1 MLLSRRSLISACLI
15 LAALLGSMNAYAL
28 RCGSNLVDEGDLKF
42 KVLQACG
49 EPISRE
55 IIGYVDRLQVGD
67 RVRVMNIEE
76 WIYKVSGDYQ
86 SLEFEGN
93 KLVKITAIR

>member
-1 MLLSRRSLISACLI
+1 MLLSRRFLISSCMT

-28 RCGSNLVDEGDLKF
+28 RCGTNLVDEGDLKI

-49 EPISRE
+49 EPVSRE
-55 IIGYVDRLQVGD
+55 VIGYVDRLQVGD

-76 WIYKVSGDYQ
+76 WIYNISGNYQ

-93 KLVKITAIR
+93 KLVKITAVR

>member
-1 MLLSRRSLISACLI
+1 MT
-15 LAALLGSMNAYAL
+15 LAAMLGSMNAYAL
-28 RCGSNLVDEGDLKF
+28 RCGTNLVDEGDLKI

-49 EPISRE
+49 EPVSRE
-55 IIGYVDRLQVGD
+55 VIGYVDRLQVGD

-76 WIYKVSGDYQ
+76 WIYNISGNYQ

-93 KLVKITAIR
+93 KLVKITAVR

>member
-1 MLLSRRSLISACLI
+1 MLVSRRFLLSACLA
-15 LAALLGSMNAYAL
+15 LTALLSSMNVYAL

-42 KVLQACG
+42 KVLQSCG
-49 EPISRE
+49 EPVSRE
-55 IIGYVDRLQVGD
+55 VIGYVDRLQVGD

-76 WIYKVSGDYQ
+76 WIYQISGNYQ

-93 KLVKITAIR
+93 KLVKITPIR

>member
-1 MLLSRRSLISACLI
+1 MLLTRRFQIICL
-15 LAALLGSMNAYAL
+15 ALLTLLCSMNAYAL
-28 RCGSNLVDEGDLKF
+28 RCGTDLIDEGDLKF

-49 EPISRE
+49 EPMSRE
-55 IIGYVDRLQVGD
+55 IIGYVDREHTGD

-76 WIYKVSGDYQ
+76 WIYKLSNDYQ

-93 KLVKITAIR
+93 RLVKITLIRR

>member
-1 MLLSRRSLISACLI
+1 MT

-28 RCGSNLVDEGDLKF
+28 RCGTNLVDEGDLKI

-49 EPISRE
+49 EPVSRE
-55 IIGYVDRLQVGD
+55 VIGYVDRLQVGD

-76 WIYKVSGDYQ
+76 WIYNISGNYQ

-93 KLVKITAIR
+93 KLVKITAVR